1 MSSRSAF
8 TSVAKIIVWLIEE
21 WYAHVLCDR
30 RGELLICDR
39 YYHDLLI
46 DPLRYRYGGSLWIAR
61 LVGRLMPQP
70 QLWVL
75 LDAPAEVL
83 QARKPEVTCEESARQ
98 RQEYA
103 IFVRT
108 QRKHAIVDAAQ
119 SLDRVVIEVETAIA
133 AMNTPGYFGE
143 NR

>member
-21 WYAHVLCDR
+21 WYAHVLFDR

-46 DPLRYRYGGSLWIAR
+46 DPLRYRYGGPLWIAR

>member
-1 MSSRSAF
+1 
-8 TSVAKIIVWLIEE
+8 
-21 WYAHVLCDR
+21 
-30 RGELLICDR
+30 
-39 YYHDLLI
+39 
-46 DPLRYRYGGSLWIAR
+46 
-61 LVGRLMPQP
+61 MPQP